1 MKVKIK
7 INGVINKINF
17 VSKKGKPV
25 FLASFHG
32 EFNGEFLRINVF
44 LRTQEELN
52 SYSPKGETDFILYSL
67 TRENGLWVASCGSV
81 VK

>member
-1 MKVKIK
+1 MKMKIK

-32 EFNGEFLRINVF
+32 ELNGEFLRINVF
-44 LRTQEELN
+44 LKTQEELN
-52 SYSPKGETDFILYSL
+52 NYSPKGETDFLLYSL
-67 TRENGLWVASCGSV
+67 NRESGLWVASCGSV
-81 VK
+81 AR